1 MSATTRNQVFSAVH
15 TVGGL
20 LPADMLVRISESKE
34 SKDVPGSGPADYHV
48 IGPRRSVRDEAERH
62 WDYLKAIW
70 RELREKLPVSAEV
83 HLPADPTGLAVDQWL
98 EPLFNELGFGRI
110 TTVTAGAYRAD
121 SDPDRVF
128 PISHHWHHVPVHM
141 AAWNA
146 LLDKRPGGVGTV
158 PPHSLLQE
166 CLNRREA
173 NLWGVLTN
181 GRQLRLLRDSN
192 ALATASYVEFDL
204 EAIFDGE
211 LFSEFVLLYRL
222 LHVSR
227 FETGDARVSSAC
239 WLEQWRTEAIASGT
253 RALDH
258 HRDGVQR
265 AITTLGTGFL
275 RHPAN
280 TDLRDNL
287 DADGFHAA
295 LLRLAYRMIF
305 LFVAEDREALHH
317 PDASD
322 DARKRYADYFSSARL
337 RRHALRRQGTAHA
350 DQYAALRIV
359 LDALGRED
367 GRPEM
372 GLPGLGGLFD
382 DTTADAPLRD
392 CALSNASLLEA
403 VRHLSRVRDEKT
415 ARWRPVDYRNMGSEE
430 LGSIYES
437 LLELV
442 PKHSATERSF
452 ELVNR
457 LGNDRKKTGSYYT
470 PASLIETLLDS
481 TLDPV
486 IDDAQKRGEQAAT
499 AAGEPDPKETIVRE
513 LLSLTVCDPACGS
526 GHFLVAAARRI
537 AKRVAAV
544 RESNPEPPPVAVRRA
559 LHEVVAHCVYGVDL
573 NPMAVELAKV
583 SLWLEALEPGKA
595 LGFLD
600 AHIKHGNGLVGT
612 TPTLMLDGIP
622 NKAFKAVEGDDEKY
636 ARFLEKQNDQERKGQ
651 SGLFE
656 VVVETKV
663 SNTAFASGLRR
674 IIAAPSGN
682 LREVHAQQAAYVDW
696 REKKEYVHARHIAD
710 AWCAAFMWRKTKD
723 APAPVTHEVFQALR
737 DPEAQ
742 SASKATHDE
751 IDDLRDLY
759 RFFHWHLEFPEVFTV
774 PEQVKA
780 GDAVDPATGWS
791 GGFSCVVGNPPWDK
805 VDFEDKK
812 YFSVVEPSIAAIAGT
827 ARRTRI
833 TEWEAENEQ
842 AGNPEAGRRYRQA
855 RRMVKSTFL
864 FAGGSGAF
872 PLCAKGLTAKGVNSL
887 QTDQLFAERF
897 ATIAAPRSRF
907 GCILPTAIATG
918 AGAQYLF
925 SDFTRRGAVAAL
937 YDFEN
942 RKPLFVGVDSRYKFC
957 LLSLVGRDLRE
968 PAARFAFFLDD
979 PADLHDAER
988 GFALSP
994 EEIALINPNSGTL
1007 PIFRTRRDADL
1018 TADIYRRIPVLWNE
1032 TERGGN
1038 PWGITFKRLFDMTD
1052 DSDLFRTR
1060 EELEGE
1066 SWELCGNVFTRDGKR
1081 MLPLYEAKMVDFF
1094 NHRAADVVTSA
1105 TAVNRKNQ
1113 PRYLTPAEL
1122 QDAARAALPLNW
1134 IAEQGLI
1141 ATRRNGKDVEVPG
1154 VDLRLKELQWER
1166 EWLCGWCDVTA
1177 STNQRTAIPTF
1188 IPRTAV
1194 GHKFPLMVPAAS
1206 SVLVASL
1213 ISAQSSLV
1221 FDYVSRQKIGS
1232 TSMALFIWKQLP
1244 VPAPNVMAPHVSFL
1258 IPRIREL
1265 VYTALDMAPLARDL
1279 GDAGLPFRWDDSRRA
1294 QIRAEL
1300 DAYFF
1305 HLYGISRDDADY
1317 ILESFQSKTG
1327 GLKNNEIA
1335 KYGHYRTKDLVLAE
1349 YDRMAAAGV
1358 SLTTPLV
1365 DGENYTSTLTPPPG
1379 QGPRHPAEPKA
1390 A

>member
-34 SKDVPGSGPADYHV
+34 GKDVPGSGPADYHV

-62 WDYLKAIW
+62 WDYLKAVW
-70 RELREKLPVSAEV
+70 RELREKLPVSAEAD
-83 HLPADPTGLAVDQWL
+83 LPADPTGLAVDQWL
-98 EPLFNELGFGRI
+98 EPLFNELGFGRL
-110 TTVTAGAYRAD
+110 TTVAAGEYRAD

-128 PISHHWHHVPVHM
+128 LISHRWHHVPVHM

-173 NLWGVLTN
+173 HLWGILTN

-227 FETGDARVSSAC
+227 FETGETGLPSAC

-258 HRDGVQR
+258 HRDGVQQ

-280 TDLRDNL
+280 TELRENL
-287 DADGFHAA
+287 DADLLHKA

-305 LFVAEDREALHH
+305 LFVAEDRDALHH

-322 DARKRYADYFSSARL
+322 DARKRYAKYFSSARL

-359 LDALGRED
+359 LEALGRED
-367 GRPEM
+367 GRPEL

-382 DTTADAPLRD
+382 DGPADAPLRN
-392 CALSNASLLEA
+392 CTLSNASLLEA

-470 PASLIETLLDS
+470 PSSLIETLLDS

-499 AAGEPDPKETIVRE
+499 AAGEPDPSEAIVRE

-544 RESNPEPPPVAVRRA
+544 RESNPEPPPVVVRTA
-559 LHEVVAHCVYGVDL
+559 LHEVVARCVYGVDL

-612 TPTLMLDGIP
+612 TPTLMRDGIP

-636 ARFLEKQNDQERKGQ
+636 AKFLEKQNDQERKGQ

-682 LREVHAQQAAYVDW
+682 LRQVHAQQAAYEDW
-696 REKKEYVHARHIAD
+696 LKKEEYVHARHIAD

-737 DPEAQ
+737 DPEAR

-751 IDDLRDLY
+751 IDELRDLY

-774 PEQVKA
+774 PEQADA

-791 GGFSCVVGNPPWDK
+791 GGFSCVVGNPPWDE
-805 VDFEDKK
+805 VSFDDKE
-812 YFSVVEPSIAAIAGT
+812 YFSVVEPAIAKIAGT
-827 ARRTRI
+827 ARRTHI
-833 TEWEAENEQ
+833 LEWSEANPD
-842 AGNPEAGRRYRQA
+842 AGKRYRDA
-855 RRMVKSTFL
+855 RRKVKSAFS
-864 FAGGSGAF
+864 FWGGSGVF
-872 PLCAKGLTAKGVNSL
+872 PLCAKGLSVKGVTVL
-887 QTDQLFAERF
+887 QVDQLFAERF
-897 ATIAAPRSRF
+897 ATIANPRSRF
-907 GCILPTAIATG
+907 GCIIPTTVATG

-925 SDFTRRGAVAAL
+925 SDLTRRGAVAAL
-937 YDFEN
+937 YDFGN
-942 RKPLFVGVDSRYKFC
+942 RKQLFAGVHSSYKFC
-957 LLSLVGRDLRE
+957 LLFLAGRDLRE
-968 PAARFAFFLDD
+968 STAQFAFFLED
-979 PADLHDAER
+979 PADLDDSER
-988 GFALSP
+988 VFSLSP
-994 EEIALINPNSGTL
+994 EEISLINPNTGTL

-1018 TADIYRRIPVLWNE
+1018 TAAIYGRMPVLWAGAE
-1032 TERGGN
+1032 EQEN
-1038 PWGITFKRLFDMTD
+1038 PWKITFKATFFHLTD
-1052 DSDLFRTR
+1052 DSDLFRKR
-1060 EELEGE
+1060 KELEGAG
-1066 SWELCGNVFTRDGKR
+1066 WELHGNVFSRDGRR
-1081 MLPLYEAKMVDFF
+1081 MLPLYDGKMAHHFD
-1094 NHRAADVVTSA
+1094 HRWNSYYDTGNEDRRRLVLDEKQDASVAA
-1105 TAVNRKNQ
+1105 Q
-1113 PRYLTPAEL
+1113 PRY
-1122 QDAARAALPLNW
+1122 W
-1134 IAEQGLI
+1134 IAEDGLI
-1141 ATRRNGKDVEVPG
+1141 PSIRKNKPVEVPG
-1154 VDLRLKELQWER
+1154 VSMRLKDLRWER
-1166 EWLCGWCDVTA
+1166 GWLCGWRDVCRATDE
-1177 STNQRTAIPTF
+1177 RTAIASF
-1188 IPRTAV
+1188 LPRAAV
-1194 GHKFPLMVPAAS
+1194 GNKFPLMLPHVAPD
-1206 SVLVASL
+1206 LVAAL
-1213 ISAQSSLV
+1213 IAAQSSLV
-1221 FDYVSRQKIGS
+1221 FDFVSRQKIGS
-1232 TSMALFIWKQLP
+1232 ISMSLFIWKQLP
-1244 VPAPNVMAPHVSFL
+1244 VPTPTEMAPHKHFIV
-1258 IPRIREL
+1258 PRVLEL
-1265 VYTALDMAPLARDL
+1265 VYTTNDMVPLARDL
-1279 GDAGLPFRWDDSRRA
+1279 SDAGGPFRWDETRRA

-1305 HLYGISRDDADY
+1305 HLYGISRDDAHY
-1317 ILESFQSKTG
+1317 ILESFQSESG

-1335 KYGHYRTKDLVLAE
+1335 KYGHYRTKDLILAE

-1365 DGENYTSTLTPPPG
+1365 DRENYASTLTPPPG
-1379 QGPRHPAEPKA
+1379 HGPRHPAEPEA
-1390 A
+1390 V